1 MVLNQSKATLSR
13 ELKNKKRPVSANRKK
28 LYTSNTTNTL
38 QSLLNRRV
46 TKAQEIS
53 LNGNYGGINYGIDDQ
68 DENQNSIVQVN
79 KKGSIDSNGSTNGS
93 TENEN
98 EGEKRMSNYI
108 NGNLQKSNSIKNL
121 NDIQQES
128 LLTIKLDQR
137 MSLTTDK
144 DKDE

>member
-1 MVLNQSKATLSR
+1 M
-13 ELKNKKRPVSANRKK
+13 
-28 LYTSNTTNTL
+28 
-38 QSLLNRRV
+38 
-46 TKAQEIS
+46 
-53 LNGNYGGINYGIDDQ
+53 
-68 DENQNSIVQVN
+68 QVN

-93 TENEN
+93 TENE
-98 EGEKRMSNYI
+98 EEKRMSNYI
-108 NGNLQKSNSIKNL
+108 NVNLQKSNSIKNL

>member
-1 MVLNQSKATLSR
+1 M
-13 ELKNKKRPVSANRKK
+13 
-28 LYTSNTTNTL
+28 
-38 QSLLNRRV
+38 

-53 LNGNYGGINYGIDDQ
+53 LNGNYGGCINYDTYDQ
-68 DENQNSIVQVN
+68 EENQNSIVQVN

-93 TENEN
+93 TENE
-98 EGEKRMSNYI
+98 EEKRMSNYI
-108 NGNLQKSNSIKNL
+108 NVNLQKSNSIKNL